1 MDREKILAYSERTE
15 NLGEPEVFLGTGE
28 VKEPGCGDQLNM
40 YINTKREII
49 TEFHYTVTDSACPP
63 LKACAARVAE
73 AALGKPVMEAYL
85 IRAEDLSEF
94 FGGLEK
100 ESIHCAQMAEIGL
113 KKTLQD
119 YAVKRVER
127 VKQMMEEAKAQG
139 TVSE

>member
-63 LKACAARVAE
+63 LKACTARVAE

-119 YAVKRVER
+119 YAVKRAER
-127 VKQMMEEAKAQG
+127 VKQMMEEAKA
-139 TVSE
+139 

>member
-100 ESIHCAQMAEIGL
+100 ESIHCARWQRLG
-113 KKTLQD
+113 
-119 YAVKRVER
+119 
-127 VKQMMEEAKAQG
+127 
-139 TVSE
+139 

>member
-1 MDREKILAYSERTE
+1 MDREKILAYSEKTE

-73 AALGKPVMEAYL
+73 AALGKSVMEAYL

-119 YAVKRVER
+119 YAVKRAER

>member
-85 IRAEDLSEF
+85 IGAED
-94 FGGLEK
+94 
-100 ESIHCAQMAEIGL
+100 I
-113 KKTLQD
+113 
-119 YAVKRVER
+119 V
-127 VKQMMEEAKAQG
+127 
-139 TVSE
+139 

>member
-1 MDREKILAYSERTE
+1 M
-15 NLGEPEVFLGTGE
+15 
-28 VKEPGCGDQLNM
+28 NM

-119 YAVKRVER
+119 YAVKRAER
-127 VKQMMEEAKAQG
+127 VKQMMEEAKA
-139 TVSE
+139 

>member
-85 IRAEDLSEF
+85 IRAEVCLSF
-94 FGGLEK
+94 L
-100 ESIHCAQMAEIGL
+100 A
-113 KKTLQD
+113 D
-119 YAVKRVER
+119 WKR
-127 VKQMMEEAKAQG
+127 KAF
-139 TVSE
+139 TVPRWQRLG

>member
-1 MDREKILAYSERTE
+1 MDREKILAYSEKTE
-15 NLGEPEVFLGTGE
+15 NLGEPEVFLGPGE

-40 YINTKREII
+40 NINTKREII

-119 YAVKRVER
+119 YAVKRAER

>member
-1 MDREKILAYSERTE
+1 MDREKILAYSEKTE

-63 LKACAARVAE
+63 LKACVARVAE

-119 YAVKRVER
+119 YAVKRAER

>member
-1 MDREKILAYSERTE
+1 MDREKILGYSERTE
-15 NLGEPEVFLGTGE
+15 HLGEPEVFLGTGE
-28 VKEPGCGDQLNM
+28 VKDPGCCDQLNM

-119 YAVKRVER
+119 YAVKRAER
-127 VKQMMEEAKAQG
+127 VKQMMEEAKA
-139 TVSE
+139 

>member
-28 VKEPGCGDQLNM
+28 VKKPGCGDQLNM

-85 IRAEDLSEF
+85 IRAEELSEF

-119 YAVKRVER
+119 YAVKRAER
-127 VKQMMEEAKAQG
+127 VKQMMEEAKA
-139 TVSE
+139 